1 MSYSIGAAGTYKLH
15 VGLRQQSASLPGSPF
30 TLNPNRPSAC
40 MCSPRRPRL
49 PGSPFTLHV
58 KPGPAHA
65 PTTLMPSEQLPLSSV
80 AGNRGAFVLRLCDNM
95 GNLCV
100 EGGADVKVRDCH

>member
-1 MSYSIGAAGTYKLH
+1 M
-15 VGLRQQSASLPGSPF
+15 GLRQQSASLPGSPF
-30 TLNPNRPSAC
+30 TI
-40 MCSPRRPRL
+40 
-49 PGSPFTLHV
+49 HV

-80 AGNRGAFVLRLCDNM
+80 AGNWGAFELRLCDNI

-100 EGGADVKVRDCH
+100 EGGADIKVCWLPLMMCVHCH